1 MGVGARNNRCGLEPR
16 HENNCLRHSRLF
28 TYGRFSGNRRS
39 ERSHDRSPNVGHGTN
54 AMGSDLCGAYLAY
67 STAAGV
73 PPMTALEKF
82 LDGITPS
89 YVSGRAKELDEDM
102 KVPFAQ
108 TMSVFLFSRLFTKHL
123 DSCAQEFPEPL
134 KTNWEFPHDR
144 IFTEVVSFYF
154 FVLLREY
161 FEKRQI
167 EYDENGR
174 DDHGDGEEDGRLKD
188 PYTSSLVKAISL
200 ASVLIHRYA
209 DFGPPKEFVRNRA
222 FSYSLPTN
230 KDNPVDLLERLIFKS
245 WNPDKSGNTRLGISE
260 PFLPIM
266 TTIAAMPIEAVQKSC
281 KGLYEDLARGPN
293 TRVSPKTKTKRLYPD
308 FPTGKSR

>member
-1 MGVGARNNRCGLEPR
+1 MMVVVRTWPARL
-16 HENNCLRHSRLF
+16 LQ
-28 TYGRFSGNRRS
+28 
-39 ERSHDRSPNVGHGTN
+39 V
-54 AMGSDLCGAYLAY
+54 YL
-67 STAAGV
+67 
-73 PPMTALEKF
+73 PMTDLEKF

-89 YVSGRAKELDEDM
+89 YVSDHAKELDEGM
-102 KVPFAQ
+102 RAPFAQ
-108 TMSVFLFSRLFTKHL
+108 AMSVFLFSRLFTKNL
-123 DSCAQEFPEPL
+123 NSCAQEFPEPL

-161 FEKRQI
+161 LGKLQMED
-167 EYDENGR
+167 DENGR
-174 DDHGDGEEDGRLKD
+174 DDYEDDEEDGRLED
-188 PYTSSLVKAISL
+188 PYASSLVTAMSL

-230 KDNPVDLLERLIFKS
+230 KNNPVDLLERLIFKI
-245 WNPDKSGNTRLGISE
+245 WNPDKGGKTRLGISE

-281 KGLYEDLARGPN
+281 KRLYEDLARGHN
-293 TRVSPKTKTKRLYPD
+293 TRVSPKTKTKPSADGPPGAGVHEISVWGD
-308 FPTGKSR
+308 FTVWQKLIRIVVAMAILALPFLAVFILVKI